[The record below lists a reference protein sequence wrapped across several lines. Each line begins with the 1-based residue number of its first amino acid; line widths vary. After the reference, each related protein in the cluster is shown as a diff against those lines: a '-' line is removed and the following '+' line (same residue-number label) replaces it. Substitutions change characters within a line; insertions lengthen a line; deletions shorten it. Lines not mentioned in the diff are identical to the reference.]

1 VSELLPPLGLGLL
14 GILYARGAWRLAAR
28 PGSARALGR
37 WRPAGF
43 LGGVTVLT
51 VALGSPLHEA
61 AEASLAAHMVQ
72 HLLLVVVGAPLLA
85 GGRPLTV
92 LAAAGTP
99 VRAIVRRTAPL
110 VRGVLSRPVVV
121 WAAHVGVLWLWHLP
135 RPYVAALE
143 DPVVH
148 AVEHVTLLGTAVLFW
163 LVVAEP
169 DVAARGGSMPAACYL
184 FAAAMQCA
192 VLGALLTLSETPWY
206 PAAASAM
213 AERLAD
219 QQRAGVLMWV
229 PAGLVYLAATLAVV
243 ARLLRV
249 ERRSA

>member
-1 VSELLPPLGLGLL
+1 VVLGV
-14 GILYARGAWRLAAR
+14 LYARGLRRLAAR
-28 PGSARALGR
+28 PGPARALGC

-43 LGGVTVLT
+43 LGGVTVLA

-85 GGRPLTV
+85 GGRPLAV
-92 LAAAGTP
+92 LAAAGRP
-99 VRAIVRRTAPL
+99 ARAVLRRTAPL
-110 VRGVLSRPVVV
+110 VRGVLARPLLV
-121 WAAHVGVLWLWHLP
+121 WTAHVGTLWLWHVP
-135 RPYVAALE
+135 GPYAAALHE
-143 DPVVH
+143 PVVH
-148 AVEHVTLLGTAVLFW
+148 AAAHLSLLGTAALFW

-169 DVAARGGSMPAACYL
+169 DAPARFGTMPAAAYL
-184 FAAAMQCA
+184 FAAAMQCT

-206 PAAASAM
+206 GAAASA
-213 AERLAD
+213 APERLAD

-229 PAGLVYLAATLAVV
+229 PAGVVYLGATLAVV
-243 ARLLRV
+243 AWSLRTT